1 MLSLFLRRG
10 PHARDQGILTTPLPN
25 LLEGR
30 WSRKPTAGHRATA
43 AAVTS
48 EHHRCYSAVE
58 CNWRG
63 ACSLAV
69 TRRPRPHSGNVR
81 HRGGALRAWLL
92 PRLRHVQR
100 SHLLVAR
107 CARTKLSKGV
117 MRAHARRWLV
127 QQWWCAAAQQR
138 RATDA
143 IQPLLFH
150 WHGRSRSRLRDTNDL
165 PQLIEPSSSK
175 RRNRNACSLGDSV
188 TPPA

>member
-58 CNWRG
+58 CNRRG

-100 SHLLVAR
+100 SHLAR

-127 QQWWCAAAQQR
+127 QQWWCTAARQR

-143 IQPLLFH
+143 IQPLLFQTVPA
-150 WHGRSRSRLRDTNDL
+150 RDYLEVRGTNEL
-165 PQLIEPSSSK
+165 PSQLIEPHPVASVVIGT
-175 RRNRNACSLGDSV
+175 RVRSV
-188 TPPA
+188 TR